1 MTSLSW
7 GESKSIIAKKELI
20 GCNASLYYYHENSNI
35 FTLVIE

>member
-7 GESKSIIAKKELI
+7 GEAKLIIAKEELI
-20 GCNASLYYYHENSNI
+20 GCNASLYSNEEKTNI

>member
-7 GESKSIIAKKELI
+7 GETKLIIAKEELI
-20 GCNASLYYYHENSNI
+20 GCNASLYYYGQDSNI